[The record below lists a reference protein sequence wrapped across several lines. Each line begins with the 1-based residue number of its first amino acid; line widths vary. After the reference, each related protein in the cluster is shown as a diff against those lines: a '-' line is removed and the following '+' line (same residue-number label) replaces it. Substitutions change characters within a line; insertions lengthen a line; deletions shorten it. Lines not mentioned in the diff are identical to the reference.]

1 MRTWS
6 PMTSVTSGFGVAT
19 LRTITPSARY
29 SSVPL
34 LTSGFLSRCENR
46 YSTKGVLTGG
56 VRASRCSRSS
66 SPRLNAVL
74 PVSSSALSRIVRIK
88 RHIPEVIQVEPIV
101 RGEPCVVRETVRETL
116 HHVHQRGIPQPSVAR
131 QLEVEHLEMQLV
143 AIAAAKQP
151 ESQHHGHLQRRGEQ
165 PRR

>member
-6 PMTSVTSGFGVAT
+6 PVTSVTSGFGVAT

-29 SSVPL
+29 SRVPL

-66 SPRLNAVL
+66 SPRLKAVL
-74 PVSSSALSRIVRIK
+74 PVSSSTLSRIVRIK
-88 RHIPEVIQVEPIV
+88 RHIPEIVKVEPIV
-101 RGEPCVVRETVRETL
+101 RGEPRVVREPVRESL
-116 HHVHQRGIPQPSVAR
+116 HDVDQCGAPLLAVAR
-131 QLEVEHLEMQLV
+131 QLEVEHLEVQLIT
-143 AIAAAKQP
+143 IAAAI
-151 ESQHHGHLQRRGEQ
+151 
-165 PRR
+165 